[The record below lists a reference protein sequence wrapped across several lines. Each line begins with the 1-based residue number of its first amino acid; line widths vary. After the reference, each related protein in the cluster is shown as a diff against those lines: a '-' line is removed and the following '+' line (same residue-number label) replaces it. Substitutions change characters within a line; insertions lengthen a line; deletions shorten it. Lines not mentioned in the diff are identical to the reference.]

1 MCKIRHLKLSSGC
14 WSILVL
20 GKDKAV
26 GALDLNFKDEGIGG
40 AFYLDGGVDAVGG
53 VFVTVEV
60 GYVEGLVEEG
70 VEK

>member
-40 AFYLDGGVDAVGG
+40 AFYLDGGGCG
-53 VFVTVEV
+53 RSWGCFRN
-60 GYVEGLVEEG
+60 G
-70 VEK
+70 

>member
-1 MCKIRHLKLSSGC
+1 MKES
-14 WSILVL
+14 
-20 GKDKAV
+20 
-26 GALDLNFKDEGIGG
+26 GG